1 MLERC
6 LPCTTPPPPQRRT
19 WTAPWARIGRWWRGT
34 WSSTRCGQTWVRGW
48 CGGGAR
54 WWCGWCGVVV
64 QGWGGVTVRGW
75 RLQRGDACVWPGR
88 EGLFRSKGHRCS
100 ADADGRCLSALPAP
114 QACWASPPRTCSTA
128 SSPSSSPSS
137 TSGSETTPRCGA
149 VQGGVGWVVML
160 GGSGLGEMHGVTPGS
175 AAARSWAAPL
185 RTSTSTHSRL
195 HSPHSCPLPAAA
207 HRPPPTA
214 SCPAERGG
222 GTFHHQLQWCPVPR
236 VPGALA
242 GYAAAGQRRVRVRGR
257 SAGGMLCGALC
268 GHTACRQRR
277 RRRRRGDDCHAP
289 RCGVSRCPTQLHSTQ
304 CCNPR

>member
-1 MLERC
+1 M
-6 LPCTTPPPPQRRT
+6 
-19 WTAPWARIGRWWRGT
+19 
-34 WSSTRCGQTWVRGW
+34 
-48 CGGGAR
+48 
-54 WWCGWCGVVV
+54 
-64 QGWGGVTVRGW
+64 
-75 RLQRGDACVWPGR
+75 QRGDACVWPGR

-214 SCPAERGG
+214 HRPPPTAHRLLPRRAWRWHLSSSTTVVPCSESTRGLG
-222 GTFHHQLQWCPVPR
+222 RLCCGRTTACTRAWQ
-236 VPGALA
+236 
-242 GYAAAGQRRVRVRGR
+242 VRGWH
-257 SAGGMLCGALC
+257 AV
-268 GHTACRQRR
+268 
-277 RRRRRGDDCHAP
+277 RGTVWPH
-289 RCGVSRCPTQLHSTQ
+289 GL
-304 CCNPR
+304 